1 MSVSLVR
8 DLCFV
13 DSESNCL
20 CAREE
25 SEDGRGRSGR
35 SFVVSHSL
43 GSFRQVLSVAEQV
56 FSLFW
61 HKSNSL
67 VSDFFAALSLPSPFI
82 SALPPSVSELRNNI
96 YESATVA

>member
-20 CAREE
+20 CAREG
-25 SEDGRGRSGR
+25 GRAREEW

-43 GSFRQVLSVAEQV
+43 GSFRQVLSVAEEA

-61 HKSNSL
+61 HKNNFY

-82 SALPPSVSELRNNI
+82 SALPPSVLELRNNI